1 MHGGHGHS
9 HDHSHGHGH
18 APADY
23 GWAFALGIIL
33 NAGFVAIQFGYG
45 YLANS
50 LALISDAVHNLSDVL
65 SLVLAWAAIW
75 FGKKGPTARRTYGYR
90 RASILA
96 ALANAALLLVAVGAI
111 VVEAIERF
119 GHPQPVASTTVLWV
133 AAAGIV
139 VNGATALFFLR
150 GRERDI
156 NIEGAFLHMAADA
169 AVSLG
174 VVIAALLIRWTGY
187 DWIDPLASLVVA
199 AVIVLSSWGLT
210 RDAFNLAMDAVPSHI
225 DSFEVRKSLVALEGV
240 KGVHDLHIWA
250 MSTTEVAL
258 TAHLV
263 APDVNA
269 DQLIAAACRALETQ
283 FAIRHVTLQ
292 IESGEQLCPLAPA
305 NTV

>member
-9 HDHSHGHGH
+9 HDHAHNHGH

-75 FGKKGPTARRTYGYR
+75 FGRKGPTAKRTYGYR

-111 VVEAIERF
+111 VFEAVERL

-150 GRERDI
+150 GREHDI

-210 RDAFNLAMDAVPSHI
+210 RNAFNLAMDAVPSHI
-225 DSFEVRKSLVALEGV
+225 DSGEVRKSLIALDGV

-263 APDVNA
+263 APGTNS
-269 DQLIAAACRALETQ
+269 DQLIAAACHELETH
-283 FAIRHVTLQ
+283 FSIRHVTLQ
-292 IESGEQLCPLAPA
+292 IESGEQACPLAPA
-305 NTV
+305 HTV

>member
-1 MHGGHGHS
+1 MHGGQGHPHNHA
-9 HDHSHGHGH
+9 HDH
-18 APADY
+18 APASY
-23 GWAFALGIIL
+23 GWAFALGVLL
-33 NAGFVAIQFGYG
+33 NAGFVVLQFGYG
-45 YLANS
+45 YIANS

-65 SLVLAWAAIW
+65 SLMLAWAAIW
-75 FGKKGPTARRTYGYR
+75 LGKKTPTASRTYGYR

-119 GHPQPVASTTVLWV
+119 GHPQPVASSTVLWV

-139 VNGATALFFLR
+139 VNGATALFFMR
-150 GRERDI
+150 GREHDI

-225 DSFEVRKSLVALEGV
+225 DSGEVRKSLVALEGV

-263 APDVNA
+263 APGINS
-269 DQLIAAACRALETQ
+269 DQLIAAACREMEAH

-292 IESGEQLCPLAPA
+292 IESGEQICPLAPA
-305 NTV
+305 HTV

>member
-9 HDHSHGHGH
+9 HNHAHSH

-23 GWAFALGIIL
+23 GWAFALGIAL
-33 NAGFVAIQFGYG
+33 NGGFVALQLGYG
-45 YLANS
+45 YIANS
-50 LALISDAVHNLSDVL
+50 LALISDAIHNLSDVL
-65 SLVLAWAAIW
+65 SLILAWAAIW
-75 FGKKGPTARRTYGYR
+75 FGKKGPTAKRTYGYR

-150 GRERDI
+150 GREHDI

-174 VVIAALLIRWTGY
+174 VVIAALLIRWTGH

-199 AVIVLSSWGLT
+199 AVIVASSWGLT
-210 RDAFNLAMDAVPSHI
+210 RDAFNLAMDAVPTHI
-225 DSFEVRKSLVALEGV
+225 DSEEVRAALAKLEGV
-240 KGVHDLHIWA
+240 QSVHDLHIWA

-263 APDVNA
+263 APGAKA
-269 DQLIAAACRALETQ
+269 DQLIAAASHGLETH

-292 IESGEQLCPLAPA
+292 IESGAQACPLAPEH
-305 NTV
+305 TV

>member
-9 HDHSHGHGH
+9 HTHDH
-18 APADY
+18 APASY
-23 GWAFALGIIL
+23 GWAFALGILL
-33 NAGFVAIQFGYG
+33 NTVFVALQFGYG
-45 YLANS
+45 YIANS

-65 SLVLAWAAIW
+65 SLILAWAAIW
-75 FGKKGPTARRTYGYR
+75 LGRKTPTATRTYGYR

-119 GHPQPVASTTVLWV
+119 GHPQPVASSTVLWV

-139 VNGATALFFLR
+139 VNGVTALFFMR
-150 GRERDI
+150 GREHDI
-156 NIEGAFLHMAADA
+156 NIQGAFLHMAADA

-187 DWIDPLASLVVA
+187 DWIDPAASLLVA
-199 AVIVLSSWGLT
+199 AVIVVSSWGLT

-225 DSFEVRKSLVALEGV
+225 DSVEVRKSLVALPGV
-240 KGVHDLHIWA
+240 EGVHDLHIWA

-263 APDVNA
+263 APGVHA
-269 DQLIAAACRALETQ
+269 DQLIAAACDEMAEH

-292 IESGEQLCPLAPA
+292 IESGERVCPLAPA